1 MYPDY
6 ILKFESRKNLKD
18 FLHKIEDI
26 KTQENNKI
34 FGYEY
39 LNSGNLTLNL
49 KFIFH
54 SIKNKLNEN
63 YKNFNL
69 PEELIFEKKVYNL
82 KDLGIDIFQRGDATA
97 YHIPKGIICFSN
109 FNKKN
114 K

>member
-6 ILKFESRKNLKD
+6 ILKFESQKFKR

-49 KFIFH
+49 KLYFTQLNKFH
-54 SIKNKLNEN
+54 EN
-63 YKNFNL
+63 YHNFNL
-69 PEELIFEKKVYNL
+69 PKELIFEKKVFNL
-82 KDLGIDIFQRGDATA
+82 KDLGIDIFQRGDADSLS
-97 YHIPKGIICFSN
+97 YP
-109 FNKKN
+109 
-114 K
+114 